1 MLSSAANLKYLPS
14 SGGESGLWSWVFLFT
29 LSVLHP
35 MLVWLGFPDG
45 SSSKES
51 ICNARDVGDS
61 LGQEDPLEK
70 KMAIHSGIL
79 AWEIPWTEEPEELQS
94 MGSQRVGHDW
104 VYTDMLV
111 WWTSKM
117 FRRISVR
124 FLTIWRKRGSWDVGK
139 RSHQNQYFH
148 PKRKMIWASS
158 LPYSEKFIFWNPKL
172 VKESF
177 RLLKSIAEERTLAR
191 AKTHLHSCPSE
202 YLLVTRVP
210 GKSHCRFVL
219 FGRRSVEG

>member
-1 MLSSAANLKYLPS
+1 MQ
-14 SGGESGLWSWVFLFT
+14 ETWE
-29 LSVLHP
+29 
-35 MLVWLGFPDG
+35 MRVW
-45 SSSKES
+45 
-51 ICNARDVGDS
+51 S
-61 LGQEDPLEK
+61 LGQEDPLEEE
-70 KMAIHSGIL
+70 MATQSSIL
-79 AWEIPWTEEPEELQS
+79 PREIPWTEEPEELQS